1 MKLENLLLLKNKG
14 IYLVISFALLFLVK
28 NSWWYL
34 IILPFYFYYIYKNH
48 NMIIKII
55 LIVIGLY
62 LVRVIQFQENTINT
76 IGQSEVKVIKE
87 IKIDDYTT
95 FIGRHNQQLVKVYI
109 DDIIYVRPGDSLL
122 CDLVFEIPM
131 ENTTNNLFNYKD
143 YLKSQNIKYIASGS
157 NCEVVASNW
166 NINLISYELNKY
178 IDNNFEYSNE
188 YIKTFILADKSGF
201 DDEIIEGINKIGIS
215 HLFAVSGLHISLI
228 VFTMMYVLKKSKIK
242 ELYIDV
248 IIMLFLLLYMIVTCF
263 SPSVTRASFM
273 FIILIVNK
281 RFKLGLSSLDVLS
294 LIFAVLLFVRP
305 FYYFDAGFLLSF
317 LVTFIILL
325 SHNILNDETKLKQLL
340 KLSFISFVVTIPIIL
355 KLNYQVNLL
364 SIIFN
369 IVFLFYITYIILP
382 IGYITFFIPV
392 LDKFYNVFIIIFESI
407 LKIST
412 EIDYF
417 IVKMYFTSSLVIIA
431 YYFLVFLMM
440 HRMES
445 RKSLKTP
452 LILIGLILFLMWGE
466 PFYRFSQS
474 VTFLDI
480 YGDSTIIIDR
490 FDECNIIID
499 TGEKDDYNTLVN
511 FLKTSNIKRIDYLI
525 ITHNH
530 SDHYGEAQH
539 VIKEFNVTNMVNRN
553 NVSQYE
559 GSNSCGNVEFYIY
572 SNDIAYINEN
582 NNSII
587 LSLFLNS
594 RHYLFTGDIE
604 LSREKDF
611 ISEVVIDVDY
621 LKVPHHGSITSSS
634 IEFVQHVKPEE
645 VFIIVSRNNRNKH
658 PSDIVVSRYENL
670 GIKVYRTDLNGT
682 IVVKYLFG
690 KEFKKV
696 NIE

>member
-281 RFKLGLSSLDVLS
+281 RFKLGLNSLDVLS

>member
-539 VIKEFNVTNMVNRN
+539 VINEFNVINMVNRN

-572 SNDIAYINEN
+572 SNDIEYINEN

-611 ISEVVIDVDY
+611 IKEVVIDVDY

-670 GIKVYRTDLNGT
+670 GIRVYRTDLNGT